1 LKALVFLLV
10 LANLFLYALAN
21 GLLGRTDNPD
31 AQRVDQQ
38 VTPERLR
45 IIGRGEAPPAPATPT
60 AAAGEESPATPTSQ
74 AAPGIQGSSA
84 DAPPAPSPLP
94 TGAGCL
100 RWEKLA
106 AGDAERLASLI
117 ADKFPATRTSRQ
129 AVEGEGNGWWVFI
142 PPLASRADAEKK
154 ASELRARGVTDY
166 FINLEAGTQRY
177 AISLGV
183 FSTEKG
189 AMERLTE
196 LRARN
201 VRSAQ
206 VTARPGR
213 TAQVSLEASGPLAEQ
228 AALRVATGELLPRQP
243 ATDCP

>member
-1 LKALVFLLV
+1 MKALVFLLV
-10 LANLFLYALAN
+10 LANLFFYALAN
-21 GLLGRTDNPD
+21 GLLGRADNPD

-38 VTPERLR
+38 VAPERLR
-45 IIGRGEAPPAPATPT
+45 IIGRGEAPPPPPA
-60 AAAGEESPATPTSQ
+60 AS
-74 AAPGIQGSSA
+74 
-84 DAPPAPSPLP
+84 PAPSTDGEPVPGTPLPSATPGNTADATP

-100 RWEKLA
+100 RWDKLA

-154 ASELRARGVTDY
+154 AGELRARGVTDY

-189 AMERLTE
+189 AMERLAE

-213 TAQVSLEASGPLAEQ
+213 TAQVTLEASGPLADQ
-228 AALRVATGELLPRQP
+228 AGLRVAAGELLPRQP